1 MQQLVKIFKR
11 ECYDMVIWAGDPPAE
26 DSFAAALLSIA
37 SILPDVT
44 FVAGKKTRDAQHMK
58 AKWTKFIAEKG
69 SHMLFD
75 IHEVPDAAFAD
86 HAWVALGGILQQQYG
101 LGDVHFFG
109 GGENSVQ
116 ELAALD
122 AEGVAVYAYDVVR
135 EKNGLWEHSSRLRT
149 MVANCHGSHED
160 GPGVLKH
167 IRVLAQREYGI
178 SRAAMEEPVPLRKL
192 QTQLPSPSP
201 ELVTDGLERLTDSAL
216 SRGMHVEN
224 VASDGACQFRALA
237 LQLWGDQEKHI
248 QVREAVVRQLTAH
261 SAQYE
266 AFVEGQSFSEYCE
279 KMKQRQTWG
288 DHLTLQAAADVYRLQ
303 VNLFTTYRENDLLRI
318 SPSNHGAFSQQVW
331 LGFVAEM
338 HYVSLTGGNS
348 IAMTSN
354 SQLWLSAKGA
364 AAVPN
369 K

>member
-1 MQQLVKIFKR
+1 
-11 ECYDMVIWAGDPPAE
+11 
-26 DSFAAALLSIA
+26 
-37 SILPDVT
+37 
-44 FVAGKKTRDAQHMK
+44 
-58 AKWTKFIAEKG
+58 
-69 SHMLFD
+69 
-75 IHEVPDAAFAD
+75 
-86 HAWVALGGILQQQYG
+86 
-101 LGDVHFFG
+101 
-109 GGENSVQ
+109 
-116 ELAALD
+116 
-122 AEGVAVYAYDVVR
+122 
-135 EKNGLWEHSSRLRT
+135 
-149 MVANCHGSHED
+149 
-160 GPGVLKH
+160 
-167 IRVLAQREYGI
+167 
-178 SRAAMEEPVPLRKL
+178 
-192 QTQLPSPSP
+192 
-201 ELVTDGLERLTDSAL
+201 LERLTDSAL